1 MRGGTTWGGC
11 CSSPTSSSRGA
22 GAAASSAP
30 SSPNACPRT
39 ATTSCRR
46 WWRSRCGPSCAPVG
60 RSPCAR
66 WNSGTRSSRA
76 EPTSLDRAEEEVM
89 ARTHDSLREGAR
101 LGVIVAATIWVWLAV
116 VDAVAG
122 QPFRTFMV
130 LGGIPLFTVLH
141 RSEEHTSELQSLAY
155 LVCRLLLEK

>member
-60 RSPCAR
+60 RSTCAR

-116 VDAVAG
+116 VGAGAGRPVPAV
-122 QPFRTFMV
+122 TV
-130 LGGIPLFTVLH
+130 LGGTPLFIVLH
-141 RSEEHTSELQSLAY
+141 FGLNLPYGVVRVLWI
-155 LVCRLLLEK
+155 